1 MLTSTKL
8 SWSHMDWNRS
18 SHSDFIYITYT
29 LAQPRNNLMS
39 CIHGHV
45 QFVPLKTTG
54 RFGSQFESRLL
65 RRMPLPGRVKCPQDV
80 AASLGSAWIMIL
92 PNSKLKLHHWSTQP
106 WRTNLGP
113 RVRKYQGF
121 VPCREMSDGW
131 CTGWVWQMKPGGN
144 GRHVPARRILA
155 ISSFQPTPQEL
166 YGLYGFTTA
175 AAVIPAVKSVS
186 CWEILFAQG
195 ELPMCFTINQYIYI
209 YIMSVVRC
217 HPKNQLG
224 IWTKPGSKIE
234 DTFQH
239 MAVVVI
245 ACQVVEVY

>member
-39 CIHGHV
+39 CIPV
-45 QFVPLKTTG
+45 SMAMFNSSPLKQQEG
-54 RFGSQFESRLL
+54 LDPSSNRGSWGECRCQDASSAPKMLLL
-65 RRMPLPGRVKCPQDV
+65 RLVQH
-80 AASLGSAWIMIL
+80 GSWFYLTPSWNFITD
-92 PNSKLKLHHWSTQP
+92 LHNP
-106 WRTNLGP
+106 EGTNLGP

-144 GRHVPARRILA
+144 GKHVPARRILA

-186 CWEILFAQG
+186 FWEILFAQG
-195 ELPMCFTINQYIYI
+195 ELPMCFTIYIYI
-209 YIMSVVRC
+209 
-217 HPKNQLG
+217 L
-224 IWTKPGSKIE
+224 
-234 DTFQH
+234 
-239 MAVVVI
+239 
-245 ACQVVEVY
+245 CQ